1 MPLIKSTY
9 EIVMWNKLVLFF
21 FFFYYAMNSYSSLQ
35 KEQKDVSSVGI

>member
-9 EIVMWNKLVLFF
+9 EIVMWNKLVLF